1 LNVKGGENMNEK
13 DLKARI
19 REWLDE
25 GVRLPLI
32 KVPPMKETLTS
43 VNIITII
50 LFVILLL
57 YLLKSL
63 GP

>member
-1 LNVKGGENMNEK
+1 MNEK